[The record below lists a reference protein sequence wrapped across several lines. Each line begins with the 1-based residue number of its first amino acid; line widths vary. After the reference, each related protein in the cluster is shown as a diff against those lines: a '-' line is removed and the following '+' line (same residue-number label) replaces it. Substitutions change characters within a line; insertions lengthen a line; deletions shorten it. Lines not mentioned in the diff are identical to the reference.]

1 MTMQDPIS
9 DMLTRIRNAQ
19 ARFKANVNIPL
30 SKVKQAIADVLVSEG
45 YITSWK
51 MLDQV
56 KHPTMQVSLKYHN
69 GEPVIS
75 SLKRISKPSLR
86 KYEQHTTL
94 PKVQD
99 GLGVAIIST
108 SKGVMTDR
116 KARKLKLGGEVLVY
130 VS

>member
-19 ARFKANVNIPL
+19 ARLKVSVDIPL
-30 SKVKQAIADVLVSEG
+30 SNVKKAIADVLLSEG
-45 YITSWK
+45 YINSWK
-51 MLDQV
+51 MLDQTQ
-56 KHPTMQVSLKYHN
+56 HPTMQVNLKYHN
-69 GEPVIS
+69 GSPVIS
-75 SLKRISKPSLR
+75 SLVRVSKPSLR
-86 KYEQHTTL
+86 KYEQHSTL